1 MCLEIEARAARKF
14 SEFTTINDSFS
25 YSEVLRNVKFSEAT
39 TSRKNL
45 QVEDFPEALNL
56 EFFSPGDSQPGVFE
70 KTPGSNL
77 KKTHWHHPNVTISDT
92 NTAYEVP
99 TYFVSGVR
107 GAKTP
112 TGVTGSFRTGRARG
126 CRHWGSDSTIQC
138 HEGGYLRTTA
148 TGGSINM
155 GNTSKI

>member
-77 KKTHWHHPNVTISDT
+77 KK
-92 NTAYEVP
+92 NTVYNYARNSRRP
-99 TYFVSGVR
+99 RVSV
-107 GAKTP
+107 AKSRFQLLLRPLNLKNFPSEAGTLGRQFSPKNPLRPLLSGTTP
-112 TGVTGSFRTGRARG
+112 PPP
-126 CRHWGSDSTIQC
+126 
-138 HEGGYLRTTA
+138 GGYIRPLEQPLNHVFLQA
-148 TGGSINM
+148 
-155 GNTSKI
+155 

>member
-45 QVEDFPEALNL
+45 QVEDFPGALNL

-77 KKTHWHHPNVTISDT
+77 KKKHWLETLQVFN
-92 NTAYEVP
+92 
-99 TYFVSGVR
+99 R
-107 GAKTP
+107 GY
-112 TGVTGSFRTGRARG
+112 S
-126 CRHWGSDSTIQC
+126 
-138 HEGGYLRTTA
+138 
-148 TGGSINM
+148 
-155 GNTSKI
+155 

>member
-1 MCLEIEARAARKF
+1 MVVCLEIEARAARKF
-14 SEFTTINDSFS
+14 SEFTTINYSFS

-77 KKTHWHHPNVTISDT
+77 KK
-92 NTAYEVP
+92 
-99 TYFVSGVR
+99 
-107 GAKTP
+107 KTLP
-112 TGVTGSFRTGRARG
+112 LYT
-126 CRHWGSDSTIQC
+126 
-138 HEGGYLRTTA
+138 
-148 TGGSINM
+148 
-155 GNTSKI
+155 